1 MVLEKI
7 KMDTKGYVII
17 LASASPRRQLF
28 FKEMKIPFLK
38 KVIPIEESFPSNLS
52 GSAIAEHIVAQ
63 KANAFKDTIKV
74 NEIIITAD
82 TIVWHQNKCLGK
94 PISIQNAEEI
104 LMSLSDDTHQVIT
117 AVGFLQKETWECIN
131 VVSEVTFGPVSKKAI
146 QEYIATG
153 SPMDK
158 AGAYGIQDSFGTLHI
173 NSISGS
179 YTNIIGL
186 PVTHVYKKLQE
197 IIKKNHLKKSS

>member
-117 AVGFLQKETWECIN
+117 AVGFLLKETWECIN

-173 NSISGS
+173 DSISGS

-197 IIKKNHLKKSS
+197 IIKNNHLKKSS

>member
-1 MVLEKI
+1 MLEKI

-117 AVGFLQKETWECIN
+117 AVGFLLKETWECIN

-173 NSISGS
+173 DSISGS

-197 IIKKNHLKKSS
+197 IIKNNHLKKSS

>member
-1 MVLEKI
+1 
-7 KMDTKGYVII
+7 MDTKGYVII

-117 AVGFLQKETWECIN
+117 AVGFLLKETWECIN

-197 IIKKNHLKKSS
+197 IIKNNHLKKSS

>member
-1 MVLEKI
+1 
-7 KMDTKGYVII
+7 MDTKGYVII

-63 KANAFKDTIKV
+63 KANAFIDTIKV

-117 AVGFLQKETWECIN
+117 AVGFLLKETWECIN

-173 NSISGS
+173 DSISGS

-197 IIKKNHLKKSS
+197 IIKNNHLKKSS

>member
-1 MVLEKI
+1 VLEKI

-117 AVGFLQKETWECIN
+117 AVGFLLKETWECIN

-173 NSISGS
+173 DSISGS

-197 IIKKNHLKKSS
+197 IIKNNHLKKSS

>member
-1 MVLEKI
+1 
-7 KMDTKGYVII
+7 MDTKGYVII

-63 KANAFKDTIKV
+63 KANAFKDTMKV

-117 AVGFLQKETWECIN
+117 AVGFLLKETWECIN

-173 NSISGS
+173 DSISGS

-197 IIKKNHLKKSS
+197 IIKNNHLKKSS

>member
-1 MVLEKI
+1 
-7 KMDTKGYVII
+7 
-17 LASASPRRQLF
+17 
-28 FKEMKIPFLK
+28 MKIPFLK

-117 AVGFLQKETWECIN
+117 AVGFLLKETWECIN

-173 NSISGS
+173 DSISGS

-197 IIKKNHLKKSS
+197 IIKNNHLKKSS

>member
-1 MVLEKI
+1 MEKI

-117 AVGFLQKETWECIN
+117 AVGFLLKETWECIN

-173 NSISGS
+173 DSISGS

-197 IIKKNHLKKSS
+197 IIKNNHLKKSS

>member
-1 MVLEKI
+1 LVLEKI

-117 AVGFLQKETWECIN
+117 AVGFLLKETWECIN

-173 NSISGS
+173 DSISGS

-197 IIKKNHLKKSS
+197 IIKNNHLKKSS

>member
-117 AVGFLQKETWECIN
+117 AVGFLLKETWECIN

-197 IIKKNHLKKSS
+197 IIKNNHLKKSS

>member
-1 MVLEKI
+1 
-7 KMDTKGYVII
+7 MDTKGYVII

-117 AVGFLQKETWECIN
+117 AVGFLLKETWECIN

-173 NSISGS
+173 DSISGS

-197 IIKKNHLKKSS
+197 IIKNNHLKKSS

>member
-1 MVLEKI
+1 
-7 KMDTKGYVII
+7 MDTKGYVII

-117 AVGFLQKETWECIN
+117 AVGFLLKETWECIN

-173 NSISGS
+173 DSISGS

-197 IIKKNHLKKSS
+197 LNYQTG